1 MRPRELP
8 DRIEKHIHR
17 VPESGCWIWMGELN
31 RNGYGRVAFGGKRRM
46 VHRLV
51 YTLLVRAVADELV
64 HDHLC
69 RVRCCCNPAHLEPVT
84 VQENTLRGEAVL
96 FK

>member
-1 MRPRELP
+1 MLP

-31 RNGYGRVAFGGKRRM
+31 RNGYGRVAFGGAKRM
-46 VHRLV
+46 VHKIVWILHGKPHEEGLI
-51 YTLLVRAVADELV
+51 Y
-64 HDHLC
+64 DHLC

-84 VQENTLRGEAVL
+84 NAENTRRGEAVL